1 MLDRE
6 QAYYEAHKEELRAKY
21 TGKKIII
28 AGDSIKGVY
37 DTDGQAYR
45 AAVQTMGLKSGT
57 FMITDV
63 DETGQEIIQRYMT
76 RVYV

>member
-6 QAYYEAHKEELRAKY
+6 QAYYEAHKEELLEKY

-28 AGDSIKGVY
+28 AEDSIKGVY

-45 AAVQTMGLKSGT
+45 AAVQTMKLESGT
-57 FMITDV
+57 FMIKDVTATD
-63 DETGQEIIQRYMT
+63 QESIQRYMT

>member
-6 QAYYEAHKEELRAKY
+6 QAYYEAHKEELRKKY
-21 TGKKIII
+21 IGKKVLI
-28 AGDSIKGVY
+28 AGDSIKGIY

-45 AAVQTMGLKSGT
+45 AAVQTMKLESGT
-57 FMITDV
+57 FMIQDVKETD
-63 DETGQEIIQRYMT
+63 QEAIQRYMT